1 MDKAWRYFQFILSA
15 VGGGIGWFLG
25 DADGVLLALVAFVVM
40 DYITGVIAAAVNH
53 ELSSDVGFKGIARK
67 VAIFI
72 VVGIANV
79 IDVQIIG
86 KGAVLRTATVFFY
99 ISNEGLSIIENA
111 GEIGIPIPSPLKKML
126 KQLRDQSEKDKSEEE
141 GETENEIQQQ

>member
-15 VGGGIGWFLG
+15 AGGGIGWFLG

-67 VAIFI
+67 VVIFI

-79 IDVQIIG
+79 LDVQIIG
-86 KGAVLRTATVFFY
+86 KGAVLRTATIFFY

-111 GEIGIPIPSPLKKML
+111 GEIGIHIPAPLKKML
-126 KQLRDQSEKDKSEEE
+126 KQLRDESEKDK
-141 GETENEIQQQ
+141 ENKNEPNE